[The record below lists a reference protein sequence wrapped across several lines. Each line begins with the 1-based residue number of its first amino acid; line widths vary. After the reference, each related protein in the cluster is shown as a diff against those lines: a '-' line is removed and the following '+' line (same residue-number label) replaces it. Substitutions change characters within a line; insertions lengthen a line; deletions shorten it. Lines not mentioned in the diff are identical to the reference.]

1 MFTTFRLR
9 RVRLTVVVQ
18 GDLPR
23 HESHWYI
30 LVLLMVEIMAG
41 SIWKA
46 YYMILYDIIYIYSV
60 YNIIY
65 IYILY
70 IMYVIYIIYL

>member
-46 YYMILYDIIYIYSV
+46 YYMILYAIIYIYSV
-60 YNIIY
+60 YNIHNIY
-65 IYILY
+65 IY
-70 IMYVIYIIYL
+70 